1 MKSLRVGL
9 RGELLLLMAGV
20 LVVVVALFAALWVH
34 ERRGNDDARALST
47 DAVRAL
53 ARDGML
59 GRGETLSS
67 QLADAATN
75 PLYYLDLAKLGELA
89 RATLRQ
95 PDVVY
100 VIIHD
105 AQRLHSSAS
114 RTARASC
121 RSASSAR
128 PVAASVS

>member
-53 ARDGML
+53 ARDGQ
-59 GRGETLSS
+59 TPDLS
-67 QLADAATN
+67 
-75 PLYYLDLAKLGELA
+75 
-89 RATLRQ
+89 
-95 PDVVY
+95 V
-100 VIIHD
+100 
-105 AQRLHSSAS
+105 
-114 RTARASC
+114 
-121 RSASSAR
+121 
-128 PVAASVS
+128 